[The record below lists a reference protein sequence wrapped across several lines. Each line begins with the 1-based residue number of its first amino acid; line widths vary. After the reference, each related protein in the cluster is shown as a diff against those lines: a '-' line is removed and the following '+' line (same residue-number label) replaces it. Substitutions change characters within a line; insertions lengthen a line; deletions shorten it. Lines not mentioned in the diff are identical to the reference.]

1 MRRLNKKFG
10 LLLLP
15 FLLVACQSYKKVP
28 YLQDVE
34 VVEQVTQQE
43 NLYDAKICQRIC

>member
-15 FLLVACQSYKKVP
+15 FLLVACQSYKKFHI
-28 YLQDVE
+28 YRMWKLW
-34 VVEQVTQQE
+34 
-43 NLYDAKICQRIC
+43 NK

>member
-43 NLYDAKICQRIC
+43 N